1 MAYLNKVMLIG
12 NIGKDPEIR
21 VTPTGKKKVS
31 FSLATSRRF
40 RDASGEPREM
50 TDWHNIVGWGKIAD
64 IVETL
69 NVRKGMS
76 LFVEGT
82 LTYRSWDD
90 QATGQKRYAT
100 DINMDTFQLLTP
112 RSQGQGGSSYPASAS
127 GNQSSSYSRPAF
139 DNNVAGGYDN
149 PPAAEAED
157 DLPF

>member
-21 VTPTGKKKVS
+21 MTTTGRKKVS
-31 FSLATSRRF
+31 FSLATSRRY
-40 RDASGEPREM
+40 RDNNGETKEI

-64 IVETL
+64 IIESL
-69 NVRKGMS
+69 GVRKGMS

-100 DINMDTFQLLTP
+100 DVTMETFQLLTP
-112 RSQGQGGSSYPASAS
+112 RNSNGAPQNGNYNRSSSTPSYDNSSMGYPPASADS
-127 GNQSSSYSRPAF
+127 A
-139 DNNVAGGYDN
+139 DMD
-149 PPAAEAED
+149 D

>member
-1 MAYLNKVMLIG
+1 
-12 NIGKDPEIR
+12 
-21 VTPTGKKKVS
+21 
-31 FSLATSRRF
+31 
-40 RDASGEPREM
+40 
-50 TDWHNIVGWGKIAD
+50 
-64 IVETL
+64 
-69 NVRKGMS
+69 MS

-112 RSQGQGGSSYPASAS
+112 RSQGQGGSSYPASTS
-127 GNQSSSYSRPAF
+127 GNQSSSYSRPSF
-139 DNNVAGGYDN
+139 DNNAAGGYDN